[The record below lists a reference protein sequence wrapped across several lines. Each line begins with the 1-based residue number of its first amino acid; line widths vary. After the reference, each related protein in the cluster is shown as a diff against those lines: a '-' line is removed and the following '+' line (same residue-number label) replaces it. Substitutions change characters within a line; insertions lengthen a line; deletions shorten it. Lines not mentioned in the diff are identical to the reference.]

1 MLRIK
6 PWGILFGYKCDSLLL
21 VHNEDVTNDID
32 IDIDIDSIPGLTIA
46 FADAGGVGGIS
57 LDLFF
62 EVSVNVGLGEG

>member
-1 MLRIK
+1 MLQIK
-6 PWGILFGYKCDSLLL
+6 LWGILFEYKCDSLLL
-21 VHNEDVTNDID
+21 VHNEDVSNDID
-32 IDIDIDSIPGLTIA
+32 IDIDIDCIPGLTIA